1 MTIKHIIQI
10 SFQKEEEAKEAMAL
24 DKATNYIYEIRP
36 DINLVKPEIIRL
48 FLLNE
53 YIAYPVTDFTSRE
66 QICFR
71 HKHFNF
77 MKSEN

>member
-10 SFQKEEEAKEAMAL
+10 SFQDEEEAKDAMRL
-24 DKATNYIYEIRP
+24 DKETNYIYEIRP

-53 YIAYPVTDFTSRE
+53 YIVYPVTDFTSRE
-66 QICFR
+66 QIGFR
-71 HKHFNF
+71 HKYF
-77 MKSEN
+77 MESEN